1 MSGIINTSGADSGL
15 IGLTSGM
22 FSDKTWSNGYMNI
35 GNYRLL
41 LGNGT
46 PPTASSSY
54 TNGAAGTNYYTSTGL
69 SVSLSG
75 FSAIYGAIA
84 TMDSDYVE
92 AVATIN
98 SLTTSLC
105 TIRVSSARGAAA
117 WAFPFRFLIWGAH

>member
-1 MSGIINTSGADSGL
+1 MSGIVNSSGAASGL

-22 FSDKTWSNGYMNI
+22 FTSKTWASGYMNI
-35 GNYRLL
+35 GNYRFL

-54 TNGAAGTNYYTSTGL
+54 TNGGAGTNYYTTTGL
-69 SVSLSG
+69 TVSLSG

-92 AVATIN
+92 VTSTI
-98 SLTTSLC
+98 SVLTTSTC
-105 TIRVSSARGAAA
+105 TIRAASERGAAS
-117 WAFPFRFLIWGAH
+117 WASPFAFLI